1 MRPAYTAITKQTD
14 NPFLNMYKMDAVDRN
29 GKTFGYY
36 FATRKNDGELACQTS
51 STSPDGAVIYA
62 VTECPSDRI
71 VLIKQ
76 YRYPLDRY
84 IYELPA
90 GLIEPG
96 ETIAMTASRELKE
109 ETGLTFRE
117 YEGGLEAF
125 RRAFFQAQGLCDE
138 SNALTF
144 GYASGEIS
152 DKKPEAS
159 EAIEPV
165 LADKSEAL
173 RILQEEELSI
183 RCAYMLMQFVNSDPE
198 KPFAFLNPSL

>member
-51 STSPDGAVIYA
+51 ATSPDGAVIYA

-96 ETIAMTASRELKE
+96 ETIAMTASRELNE

-138 SNALTF
+138 SNALVF

-152 DKKPEAS
+152 DKKLEES

-165 LADKSEAL
+165 LADKREAL